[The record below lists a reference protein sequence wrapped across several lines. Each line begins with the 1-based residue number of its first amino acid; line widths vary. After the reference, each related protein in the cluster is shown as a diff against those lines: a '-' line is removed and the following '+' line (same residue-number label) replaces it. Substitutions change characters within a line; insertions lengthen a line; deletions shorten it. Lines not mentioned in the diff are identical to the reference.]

1 MRWIAW
7 VVAAIA
13 ALAMGQAPATDNP
26 YIMSDGRACSAKGDN
41 PRLELVTLDLQKNRA
56 TAPRAD
62 EIDPDVT
69 LAAILSPGTDIGRFD
84 PTRGATVEGIVI
96 RVKQG
101 SKESCN
107 CHAQDPVDQDT
118 HIELALSSGAT
129 RTQRVVVEVTPRL
142 RKQMR
147 AAGKDWSTEALQGQ
161 SSADGIVGKWVR
173 ITGWLFFDEIH
184 LRISENTNPGG
195 ANNVRATCWEIH
207 PVTGLDV
214 LDTPPPGALEL
225 HPSLLA
231 QFQKAHVKTLT
242 QSPSLREEIAR
253 RNDALLKKYG
263 EEAVMEAEQEA
274 KVPPKPEEIRPA
286 KSLRK

>member
-56 TAPRAD
+56 TAPTAG

-107 CHAQDPVDQDT
+107 CHAQNAVDQDT

-129 RTQRVVVEVTPRL
+129 RTQR
-142 RKQMR
+142 
-147 AAGKDWSTEALQGQ
+147 
-161 SSADGIVGKWVR
+161 
-173 ITGWLFFDEIH
+173 
-184 LRISENTNPGG
+184 
-195 ANNVRATCWEIH
+195 
-207 PVTGLDV
+207 
-214 LDTPPPGALEL
+214 
-225 HPSLLA
+225 
-231 QFQKAHVKTLT
+231 
-242 QSPSLREEIAR
+242 
-253 RNDALLKKYG
+253 
-263 EEAVMEAEQEA
+263 
-274 KVPPKPEEIRPA
+274 
-286 KSLRK
+286 